1 MSASLRFNIECS
13 ALQVRKTGQG
23 CACLGIAGLCGD
35 DYEMPSNT
43 FNPSVTLSID
53 EKRQVMSNVTSSPSC
68 YQRLSE
74 QDRKVS

>member
-13 ALQVRKTGQG
+13 ALQGTKTGQG
-23 CACLGIAGLCGD
+23 CACLGISGRCVA
-35 DYEMPSNT
+35 DYEMQSNT

-53 EKRQVMSNVTSSPSC
+53 EMSNVTS
-68 YQRLSE
+68 YRRLSE